1 MLSGRPGAG
10 RLISWPTA
18 SFVCQDPSCKAAAAA
33 NLPTGQQRG
42 QVASQSAALIL
53 PSGSRPEPLPPR
65 DAPPPAL
72 VPTNL
77 KLRLSLVADIQR
89 PAASTIEGT
98 LTAAARFGHFWS
110 LSDGSVACL
119 RRHEGVGGGHAE
131 AHVPTPTAAP
141 SSHANPHSGTL
152 TGELATPADVYT
164 HSFMLRS
171 QIRAQIAPNPDDPA
185 VAIIASGLPA
195 RDTYDSFVSIAAGL
209 RGSPRTSIPIAPQV
223 TSQTTACI
231 VRALERADAL
241 LELGVQQINLQGI
254 RDGTQQPLQLSCCAW
269 AGGGTQALLG
279 ASCGHVLCVDAE
291 AMESSGRVG
300 VWGSGAPAPLLPVT
314 PREVAAVPS
323 ELGKVMSLVVVRL
336 DDGEAVLIST
346 SKCLL
351 ALSGQGAVGA
361 LRRYGAAP
369 GKWSMAVAIEAA
381 GGVGAV
387 HGHSHLVTTQAPTVG
402 TAHVLWIFRSML
414 HTFDVGALP
423 VFTDKEEYA
432 QGPQLLHGSTY
443 SRIQLADE
451 VSRGLLSAAVLPR
464 YALLLVAGSSSE
476 APLLHAI
483 WRASGQPAYTIRVY
497 EGVGRPVALVVDPED
512 PAIAL
517 DAVMAVYVVGTL
529 GNAVI
534 DVEEPAMAGAWDSIR
549 AGRFAA
555 AEAQINAVSAS
566 PMGSGPV
573 AESVMW
579 ASLGQALLDHD
590 CRVQAA
596 RILGKVLPG
605 VVSVD
610 TGGAIQTFQQT
621 VLQFCGPG
629 GSRKVRALSTHV
641 VIVIVP
647 AGVATCEE
655 TA

>member
-1 MLSGRPGAG
+1 MLSGQPGAG

-18 SFVCQDPSCKAAAAA
+18 SFVCEDPACKATAAAT
-33 NLPTGQQRG
+33 LPTGQQRG
-42 QVASQSAALIL
+42 QVASQSTALIL
-53 PSGSRPEPLPPR
+53 PSFPVSRPEPLPPPE
-65 DAPPPAL
+65 APPQSL
-72 VPTNL
+72 VPTAL
-77 KLRLSLVADIQR
+77 KLRLSLVADIQS
-89 PAASTIEGT
+89 PATSTTEGT

-110 LSDGSVACL
+110 LSHGSMACL

-131 AHVPTPTAAP
+131 AHIPTPTAAA
-141 SSHANPHSGTL
+141 SSHATPHVGFL
-152 TGELATPADVYT
+152 TGEAPTPADLHT
-164 HSFMLRS
+164 RSFMLRS
-171 QIRAQIAPNPDDPA
+171 QLRAQISPNPDDPG

-209 RGSPRTSIPIAPQV
+209 RGSHRIGTPVSPQV
-223 TSQTTACI
+223 TSQTMACI
-231 VRALERADAL
+231 VRAVERADAPL
-241 LELGVQQINLQGI
+241 QLVAQRVNIQGI
-254 RDGTQQPLQLSCCAW
+254 RDGTQQTLQLSCCAW

-291 AMESSGRVG
+291 AMESSGRG
-300 VWGSGAPAPLLPVT
+300 GAWGSGTPAPLLPVT

-323 ELGKVMSLVVVRL
+323 DLGKVMSLAVVRL

-346 SKCLL
+346 TKCLL

-387 HGHSHLVTTQAPTVG
+387 SGHSHLVTTQAPTVG
-402 TAHVLWIFRSML
+402 TAHVVWVCRSML
-414 HTFDVGALP
+414 HTFDVGAVP
-423 VFTDKEEYA
+423 VIGDSEEYA
-432 QGPQLLHGSTY
+432 QGPQLLHGGTY

-451 VSRGLLSAAVLPR
+451 ILRSLVSAAVLPR
-464 YALLLVAGSSSE
+464 YALLLAAGSSSE

-512 PAIAL
+512 PEVAL

-555 AEAQINAVSAS
+555 AEAQIDAVSAS

-573 AESVMW
+573 GESVMW
-579 ASLGQALLDHD
+579 ASLGQALLDHH

-610 TGGAIQTFQQT
+610 TGDTIQTFQQT

-629 GSRKVRALSTHV
+629 GSRNVRVRSFTLV
-641 VIVIVP
+641 K
-647 AGVATCEE
+647 
-655 TA
+655 